1 MPLLVQKNVGQV
13 LDGPKKERQPFQIS
27 NLNVEDID
35 GAWVTI
41 DRKKKFVKGFSK
53 IEQSNVKRVYSVP
66 RICNTNMHMSAGAKG
81 KSRE

>member
-1 MPLLVQKNVGQV
+1 M
-13 LDGPKKERQPFQIS
+13 
-27 NLNVEDID
+27 EDID